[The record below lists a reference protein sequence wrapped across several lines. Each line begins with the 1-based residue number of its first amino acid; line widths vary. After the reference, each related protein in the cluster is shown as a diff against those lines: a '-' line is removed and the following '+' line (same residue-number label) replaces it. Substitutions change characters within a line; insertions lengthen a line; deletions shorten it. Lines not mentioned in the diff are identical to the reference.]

1 MEAQSGYV
9 TCPETHSM
17 EEVKTTFTPGWARWP
32 ASRTQKVCTRS
43 GFTAVGRAGPTPAER
58 KGVGQDSHRP
68 EIAFAFGAGSGDR
81 YRPISG
87 PRAAPSQVPLQI
99 QSPVRCPGPCMRETQ
114 PKEMTRG
121 CQAPQ
126 ARGAEGAFECYLCTS
141 ETQPGQACLPR
152 CPPHLEPGNHFV
164 NIETWPLS
172 WEIK

>member
-126 ARGAEGAFECYLCTS
+126 ARGQKGPLNATYAHSKPNRARRARPAYHATH
-141 ETQPGQACLPR
+141 PAPPR
-152 CPPHLEPGNHFV
+152 A
-164 NIETWPLS
+164 WKPLR
-172 WEIK
+172 KY